1 MITMIPNPNIQ
12 ILEAAAERLRT
23 LTEEM
28 VFVGG
33 CATGLLL
40 TDPAT
45 SPIRATID
53 VDVLVEIATLGEYH
67 WLSEQLRQLG
77 FVEDTSE
84 YAPICRYKTHDV
96 ILDVMPTDPK
106 ILGFGNHWFTPAYK
120 ASEWATLP
128 SGKQIRLLLAPYFLA
143 TKLEAFD
150 CRGKNDYLMS
160 RDMEDIV
167 TVLDGRSE
175 IVSEV
180 QQADTKLKHH
190 LAVRFSMLLKERD
203 FLDALPG
210 YLPPDTASQARS
222 TLIIDRLKAI
232 AESRSIKG
240 EAISP

>member
-1 MITMIPNPNIQ
+1 MITNPNIQ

-40 TDPAT
+40 TDPAA
-45 SPIRATID
+45 SPVRATID
-53 VDVLVEIATLGEYH
+53 VDVLVKVATLVEYH

-84 YAPICRYKTHDV
+84 DAPICRWKTYDV
-96 ILDVMPTDPK
+96 ILDVMPTDPE
-106 ILGFGNHWFTPAYK
+106 ILGFGNRWFTLAYE
-120 ASEWATLP
+120 ASEWTTLP
-128 SGKQIRLLLAPYFLA
+128 SGKRIRLLPTPYFLA
-143 TKLEAFD
+143 TKLEAFES
-150 CRGKNDYLMS
+150 RGESDYLMS
-160 RDMEDIV
+160 RDMEDII

-180 QQADTKLKHH
+180 HQADEELKNY
-190 LAVRFSMLLKERD
+190 LVERCSMLLEERD

-210 YLPPDTASQARS
+210 HLLPDAASQDRS
-222 TLIIDRLKAI
+222 ALIIDRLKTI
-232 AESRSIKG
+232 AGFRSFKG
-240 EAISP
+240 KVIPP

>member
-1 MITMIPNPNIQ
+1 MITNPNIQ

-40 TDPAT
+40 TDPAA
-45 SPIRATID
+45 SPVRATID
-53 VDVLVEIATLGEYH
+53 VDVLVEVATLIEYH

-84 YAPICRYKTHDV
+84 DAPICRWKTYDV

-106 ILGFGNHWFTPAYK
+106 ILGFGNRWFTPAYE
-120 ASEWATLP
+120 ASEWTTLP
-128 SGKQIRLLLAPYFLA
+128 SGKRIRLLPGPYFLA

-150 CRGKNDYLMS
+150 CRGENDYLMS

-180 QQADTKLKHH
+180 QQAGEELKEY
-190 LAVRFSMLLKERD
+190 LVVRCSMLLKERD

-210 YLPPDTASQARS
+210 HLLPDAASQARS
-222 TLIIDRLKAI
+222 TLIIDRLKTI
-232 AESRSIKG
+232 AEVRSFKG
-240 EAISP
+240 GAISP

>member
-1 MITMIPNPNIQ
+1 MITNPNIQ

-40 TDPAT
+40 TDPAA
-45 SPIRATID
+45 SPVRATID
-53 VDVLVEIATLGEYH
+53 VDVLVEVATLVEYH

-84 YAPICRYKTHDV
+84 DAPICRWKTYDV
-96 ILDVMPTDPK
+96 ILDVLPTDPE
-106 ILGFGNHWFTPAYK
+106 ILGFGNRWFTLAYE
-120 ASEWATLP
+120 ASEWTTLP
-128 SGKQIRLLLAPYFLA
+128 SGKRIRLLPTPYFLA
-143 TKLEAFD
+143 TKLEAFES
-150 CRGKNDYLMS
+150 RGESDYLMS
-160 RDMEDIV
+160 RDMEDII

-180 QQADTKLKHH
+180 HQANEKLKNY
-190 LAVRFSMLLKERD
+190 LGERCSMLLEERD

-210 YLPPDTASQARS
+210 HLLPDAASQDRS
-222 TLIIDRLKAI
+222 ALIIDRLKTI
-232 AESRSIKG
+232 AGFRSFKG
-240 EAISP
+240 GVIPP